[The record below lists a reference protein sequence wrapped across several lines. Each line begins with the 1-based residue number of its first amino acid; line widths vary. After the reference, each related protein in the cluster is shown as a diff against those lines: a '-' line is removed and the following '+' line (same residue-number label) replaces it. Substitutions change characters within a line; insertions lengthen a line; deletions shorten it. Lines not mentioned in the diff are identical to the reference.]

1 MKNKIGGIIYAIG
14 WLFVGLVS
22 AYDTYWI
29 VKNRDILLKVEKN
42 PLGILLIKLDGGDV
56 SLFVWAKV
64 AGTVL
69 VLGTLVW
76 LYRKKCWAWP
86 CMAVLVAVQIFV
98 LWYLNA
104 LI

>member
-56 SLFVWAKV
+56 S
-64 AGTVL
+64 
-69 VLGTLVW
+69 
-76 LYRKKCWAWP
+76 
-86 CMAVLVAVQIFV
+86 
-98 LWYLNA
+98 
-104 LI
+104 